1 VWVLRDGKLQSLRV
15 RTGVTDGAMTA
26 IVDGDLK
33 EGDQVV
39 TGVTEP
45 GATATKTGTS
55 SPLLPVGRRGGG
67 AGGAGGAGGRGGG
80 R

>member
-1 VWVLRDGKLQSLRV
+1 MRDGKLQQVRV

-39 TGVTEP
+39 TGVTGP
-45 GATATKTGTS
+45 GATATKPTGTS

-67 AGGAGGAGGRGGG
+67 AGAAGAGARGGG